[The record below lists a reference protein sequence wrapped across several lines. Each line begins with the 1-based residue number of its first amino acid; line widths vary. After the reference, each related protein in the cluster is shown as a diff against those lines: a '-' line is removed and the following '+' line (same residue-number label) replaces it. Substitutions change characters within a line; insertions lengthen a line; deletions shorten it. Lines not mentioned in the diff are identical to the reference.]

1 MWARLSWVWLVFSAA
16 AALAGCSASKMRFPV
31 MGRVPATQPAARLPA
46 RAARPDLRPGT
57 GVPPQ
62 AVSGEDLAA
71 FDRARALVTELQYA
85 EAAKLLAGL
94 ALRFNT
100 ARDMPREA
108 EATFWVAYC
117 REKQG
122 SRNEAARLYRR
133 VRDEFSGRAVADEA
147 ARRLAELSGPA
158 TRPAPPKAPKADKDQ
173 PDRR

>member
-1 MWARLSWVWLVFSAA
+1 M
-16 AALAGCSASKMRFPV
+16 
-31 MGRVPATQPAARLPA
+31 MGRAPETQPAARSPA
-46 RAARPDLRPGT
+46 YAARPDLRPGV

-62 AVSGEDLAA
+62 AVSAEDLAA

-85 EAAKLLAGL
+85 EAAKLLASL
-94 ALRFNT
+94 ALWFNT

-122 SRNEAARLYRR
+122 SRAEAARLYRR
-133 VRDEFSGRAVADEA
+133 VRDEFPGQPAADEA

-158 TRPAPPKAPKADKDQ
+158 TRPVRPKAPKADKDQ
-173 PDRR
+173 PARG